1 MCAYGEL
8 KDQQFTNVAI
18 IIGSEKEMIEPA
30 EWCEVMGDGRCIFWQ
45 ESKCLGFSVM
55 WNGVGMLGWAKSH
68 QFQDQN
74 YKNNYNNC
82 HLLSINGV
90 LSALLR
96 IYLCYFISSQS
107 ICAAGCARLSIVYLA
122 SSPPVVK
129 CLLYRRREAETYIS
143 QNALPQM
150 VPD

>member
-1 MCAYGEL
+1 
-8 KDQQFTNVAI
+8 
-18 IIGSEKEMIEPA
+18 
-30 EWCEVMGDGRCIFWQ
+30 
-45 ESKCLGFSVM
+45 
-55 WNGVGMLGWAKSH
+55 MLGWAKSH

-96 IYLCYFISSQS
+96 IYLCYFISSQR

-150 VPD
+150 VPDQRQSRRCSWEIWKVVKKVRSLFSESSFRQTHRHEVWCTYTMNFLRLTCIIPVA